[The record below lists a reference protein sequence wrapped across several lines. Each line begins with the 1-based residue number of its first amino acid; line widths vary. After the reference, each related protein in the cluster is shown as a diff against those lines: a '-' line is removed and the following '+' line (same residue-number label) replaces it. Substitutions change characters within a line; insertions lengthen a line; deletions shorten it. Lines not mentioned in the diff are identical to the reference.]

1 MDVMPVVA
9 GSVTIEVAFSGHI
22 VGVRRG
28 AGFDRGGEALLL
40 QHSQHLF
47 KWQLPKAAE
56 AQATDRAYRIGQH
69 NPVFVHKLLCQ
80 DTVEERIHKLQQEKG
95 KLAAG
100 ILADA
105 DNSNRIDAATVRAL
119 LGE

>member
-40 QHSQHLF
+40 QHSQQRFLLRH
-47 KWQLPKAAE
+47 QGVTKASPRRRFA
-56 AQATDRAYRIGQH
+56 RSR
-69 NPVFVHKLLCQ
+69 V
-80 DTVEERIHKLQQEKG
+80 
-95 KLAAG
+95 
-100 ILADA
+100 
-105 DNSNRIDAATVRAL
+105 
-119 LGE
+119 

>member
-40 QHSQHLF
+40 QHSQQRF
-47 KWQLPKAAE
+47 
-56 AQATDRAYRIGQH
+56 
-69 NPVFVHKLLCQ
+69 LLRHQ
-80 DTVEERIHKLQQEKG
+80 GVDLRG
-95 KLAAG
+95 LAFETRG
-100 ILADA
+100 
-105 DNSNRIDAATVRAL
+105 DAA
-119 LGE
+119 LGGERGGGSQSLVMSEGFAR